1 MAAPAATEAAIR
13 RALSAA
19 KAAGLHVSGFSVS
32 REGKVEVQCGEPAR
46 AEELDSSAKSGQVVK
61 PRQWGKR

>member
-1 MAAPAATEAAIR
+1 MAAPAASEAAIR

-19 KAAGLHVSGFSVS
+19 KAAGLQVNGFSVS
-32 REGKVEVQCGEPAR
+32 RDGTVEVQCGEPGE
-46 AEELDSSAKSGQVVK
+46 AEALDRSPQSGQVVK